1 MSKESFVFLLGAIVF
16 FSSFFGLPR
25 EYKEWLLI
33 VCGVL
38 IMAIGYRLRRGAF
51 LKSFEHESGERR
63 GEAFVEGGIT
73 ARDRAPAHK
82 DTEHVE

>member
-38 IMAIGYRLRRGAF
+38 IMVIGYMLRRGAF

-63 GEAFVEGGIT
+63 GDAFIEGGIK
-73 ARDRAPAHK
+73 AADRAPVHK
-82 DTEHVE
+82 DSQPTE